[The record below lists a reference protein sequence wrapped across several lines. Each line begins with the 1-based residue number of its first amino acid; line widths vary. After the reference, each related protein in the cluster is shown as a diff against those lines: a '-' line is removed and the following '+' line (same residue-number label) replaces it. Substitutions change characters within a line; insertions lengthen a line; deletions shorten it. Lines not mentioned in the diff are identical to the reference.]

1 MAIIKYRVTSMGM
14 TNTVFEEVTNPHK
27 KGRILSKEEAERQ
40 IAKLSLKKVFFSEDG
55 VIWDTEDE
63 PLYEEFQGQGNKIKD
78 I

>member
-1 MAIIKYRVTSMGM
+1 MQNGESG
-14 TNTVFEEVTNPHK
+14 
-27 KGRILSKEEAERQ
+27 
-40 IAKLSLKKVFFSEDG
+40 EDG